1 MPSHGEATVLAFVPA
16 LARAVGVEGFF
27 GGVPVPVGRG
37 DRDDVNV
44 AFPGQIGETSGFV
57 GGGEF
62 DDGDGAGLQ
71 HVAVALGHRKAPV
84 IYPVGLE
91 YDPIDVIRPGPL
103 LGEFHGRGQGLSVDE
118 EQVGITRFQGIQHFE
133 DCVAVGALIEGGEG
147 YRRAGGQ
154 MCLMVGFRPGRGLP
168 RGAGQFGGDP
178 RLFPGLALSFL
189 GGPNPLLFGDP
200 RLFLFPA
207 LSFRGGP
214 SPLLFGD
221 PRLFPAFQLLGNPL
235 RDVLRA
241 AIDRARRGAGGALMG
256 GKLRSRNVRLE
267 RLRFVPGLPAGRAAS
282 RPVPTA
288 VLPGPSPAIPQTL
301 D

>member
-1 MPSHGEATVLAFVPA
+1 MEKPRSSLLSRPLPGLSVSRAFSAASRCLSAVGTGMTSMLRS
-16 LARAVGVEGFF
+16 LARSVR
-27 GGVPVPVGRG
+27 PR
-37 DRDDVNV
+37 
-44 AFPGQIGETSGFV
+44 GFV

-103 LGEFHGRGQGLSVDE
+103 LGEFHGRGRGLSVDE

-221 PRLFPAFQLLGNPL
+221 PRQFPAFQLLGNPL

-256 GKLRSRNVRLE
+256 GQLRSRNVRLE
-267 RLRFVPGLPAGRAAS
+267 RLRFVPGSPQVAQPAVPS
-282 RPVPTA
+282 RR
-288 VLPGPSPAIPQTL
+288 LFSPDRRLQFRQPEI
-301 D
+301 

>member
-1 MPSHGEATVLAFVPA
+1 MEKPRSSLLSRPLPGLSVSRAFSEASRCLS
-16 LARAVGVEGFF
+16 AVGTGMT
-27 GGVPVPVGRG
+27 
-37 DRDDVNV
+37 VNV

-62 DDGDGAGLQ
+62 DDGNGAGLQ
-71 HVAVALGHRKAPV
+71 HVAVALGYRKASV

-133 DCVAVGALIEGGEG
+133 DSVAVGTLIEGGEG

-168 RGAGQFGGDP
+168 LPAFVLGLPRGAGVFG
-178 RLFPGLALSFL
+178 
-189 GGPNPLLFGDP
+189 GDP

-207 LSFRGGP
+207 LSFLGGP

-221 PRLFPAFQLLGNPL
+221 PFADPRLFLFPALLFGDPRLFLAFQLLGNPL

-267 RLRFVPGLPAGRAAS
+267 RLRFVPGSPQVAQPAVPS
-282 RPVPTA
+282 RR
-288 VLPGPSPAIPQTL
+288 LFSPDRRLQFRQL
-301 D
+301 